1 MALAY
6 TDGNAW
12 VSEGWWNLKANTCE
26 TLLRGPLA
34 AEFYYVYG
42 IDESG
47 GEWKGKAFMC
57 TRDREFRIDG
67 RQDCFVRG
75 FDRTGFFEI
84 DTGKDA
90 KDWTVQLTEPASP
103 GAPGPCATA
112 RAGRPPGT
120 TTAGAGAP
128 SRAAPSRPWHP
139 PRRAGPM
146 PPSRRPACATSAA
159 KQRVRRIAERSRRHA
174 ASRPERFGIGGRA

>member
-1 MALAY
+1 MRLPIVSATVFGAVLGAALALSAPARADFRVCNNTASRVSLAMAH
-6 TDGNAW
+6 TDGAAW
-12 VSEGWWNLKANTCE
+12 VSEGWWNLKASTCE
-26 TLLRGPLA
+26 TLLRGALA

-75 FDRTGFFEI
+75 FDRTGFLEI

-90 KDWTVQLTEPASP
+90 KDWTVQLTDPGKP
-103 GAPGPCATA
+103 GAPPTTPAA
-112 RAGRPPGT
+112 AA
-120 TTAGAGAP
+120 TTAPSTPALAGVPAP
-128 SRAAPSRPWHP
+128 TTPT
-139 PRRAGPM
+139 
-146 PPSRRPACATSAA
+146 PAVT
-159 KQRVRRIAERSRRHA
+159 
-174 ASRPERFGIGGRA
+174 P

>member
-1 MALAY
+1 MRLPMLLAPAAILGAVLALPAPARADFRVCNNTASRVSLAMAH
-6 TDGNAW
+6 TDGAAW
-12 VSEGWWNLKANTCE
+12 VSEGWWNLKASTCE
-26 TLLRGPLA
+26 TLLRGALA

-75 FDRTGFFEI
+75 FDRTGFFEV

-90 KDWTVQLTEPASP
+90 KDWTVQLTDPAKPGPAQSSAAPTTPPQAAATPASP
-103 GAPGPCATA
+103 PQPNATGAAA
-112 RAGRPPGT
+112 
-120 TTAGAGAP
+120 
-128 SRAAPSRPWHP
+128 AAP
-139 PRRAGPM
+139 
-146 PPSRRPACATSAA
+146 
-159 KQRVRRIAERSRRHA
+159 
-174 ASRPERFGIGGRA
+174 

>member
-1 MALAY
+1 MRLPIVLVPVAVIGTVLALSASARADFRVCNNTASRASLALAH
-6 TDGNAW
+6 TDGAAW

-26 TLLRGPLA
+26 TLLRGALA

-75 FDRTGFFEI
+75 FDRTGFFEV

-90 KDWTVQLTEPASP
+90 KDWTVQLTDPAKPGPAQPSASATTPPQAAATPTSPPKPNPAAAVATP
-103 GAPGPCATA
+103 GAGS
-112 RAGRPPGT
+112 
-120 TTAGAGAP
+120 AP
-128 SRAAPSRPWHP
+128 AP
-139 PRRAGPM
+139 
-146 PPSRRPACATSAA
+146 
-159 KQRVRRIAERSRRHA
+159 
-174 ASRPERFGIGGRA
+174 